1 YHLAPDNDRLVWDRL
16 PMTIVFMALVAAM
29 IIERISVPI
38 GLALLPLLSFIG
50 IASVVEWHLSEIN
63 GASDLRFYAALQGYA
78 VLLLL
83 AILLLPPRYTRS
95 SDLAAVVGF
104 YVLAKITEAADRPI
118 FAFGH
123 VASGHTIKHL
133 AAAAA
138 GLWIMRML
146 QKATACATPG
156 KRLNRLRKNSHFV
169 IPNGVS
175 GVRNLLS
182 PWHFAKNRSLASF
195 GQGCQRARR
204 FPQAVKAGAA
214 LGPMSDLAAHDRCY
228 RPPFEGAAV
237 KRGIARF
244 ARGFLHAVG
253 PRTIQRKNRY
263 IRLLAGRQFAFFTQ
277 DARGAA
283 GEQFHHAH

>member
-1 YHLAPDNDRLVWDRL
+1 VLSKRTGVVVLVTLTLVVIIAAILAPRIAQPLAYHNFADRRVWLDIPNFGDVVSNAGFAIVGLWGLVILLGKPSRVQFVDSRERWPYVIVFAGMILTAIGSSYYHLAPDNDRLVWDRL

-95 SDLAAVVGF
+95 SDLAVVVGF

-138 GLWIMRML
+138 GLWILRML
-146 QKATACATPG
+146 QK
-156 KRLNRLRKNSHFV
+156 
-169 IPNGVS
+169 
-175 GVRNLLS
+175 
-182 PWHFAKNRSLASF
+182 
-195 GQGCQRARR
+195 RR
-204 FPQAVKAGAA
+204 PVE
-214 LGPMSDLAAHDRCY
+214 LP
-228 RPPFEGAAV
+228 E
-237 KRGIARF
+237 
-244 ARGFLHAVG
+244 HA
-253 PRTIQRKNRY
+253 
-263 IRLLAGRQFAFFTQ
+263 
-277 DARGAA
+277 
-283 GEQFHHAH
+283 

>member
-1 YHLAPDNDRLVWDRL
+1 VLSKRTGVVVLVTLTLVVIIAAILSPRIAQPLAYHNFADRRVWLDIPNFGDVVSNAGFAIVIVFAGMILTAIGSSYYHLAPDNDRLVWDRL

-29 IIERISVPI
+29 VIERISVPI
-38 GLALLPLLSFIG
+38 GLALLPLLSLIG

-95 SDLAAVVGF
+95 SDLAVVVGF

-138 GLWIMRML
+138 GLWILRML
-146 QKATACATPG
+146 QK
-156 KRLNRLRKNSHFV
+156 
-169 IPNGVS
+169 
-175 GVRNLLS
+175 
-182 PWHFAKNRSLASF
+182 
-195 GQGCQRARR
+195 RR
-204 FPQAVKAGAA
+204 PVE
-214 LGPMSDLAAHDRCY
+214 LP
-228 RPPFEGAAV
+228 E
-237 KRGIARF
+237 
-244 ARGFLHAVG
+244 HA
-253 PRTIQRKNRY
+253 
-263 IRLLAGRQFAFFTQ
+263 
-277 DARGAA
+277 
-283 GEQFHHAH
+283 